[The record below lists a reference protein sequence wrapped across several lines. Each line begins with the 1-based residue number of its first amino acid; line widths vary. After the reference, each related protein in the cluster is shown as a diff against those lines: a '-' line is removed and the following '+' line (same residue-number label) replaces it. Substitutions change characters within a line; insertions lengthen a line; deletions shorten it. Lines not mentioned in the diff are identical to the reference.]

1 MVLPAVAHLAPM
13 TARIAIIGC
22 GNPNRLD
29 DGAGQEVL
37 RLLRSALDDGREGIR
52 LLDAGTDGMAVMFA
66 AKACQS
72 LIIVDACRSGAEAGA
87 IFEVPGAELEQPPP
101 DSFNLHD
108 FRWDHALH
116 AGRKIFRQD
125 FPTDVTVYLIEAET
139 VAFGI
144 GLSERVAAA
153 AARVAEKIR
162 DRLAAPMPAEEARP

>member
-1 MVLPAVAHLAPM
+1 
-13 TARIAIIGC
+13 
-22 GNPNRLD
+22 
-29 DGAGQEVL
+29 
-37 RLLRSALDDGREGIR
+37 
-52 LLDAGTDGMAVMFA
+52 
-66 AKACQS
+66 
-72 LIIVDACRSGAEAGA
+72 
-87 IFEVPGAELEQPPP
+87 
-101 DSFNLHD
+101 
-108 FRWDHALH
+108 LH